1 MMHVLQ
7 LLASAQGIWIWI
19 GALLT
24 LFIFSFLFG
33 DNPLYKFAEHLY
45 VGLSVG
51 YMIAIYYWNFF
62 KPDLIDPLFGQGR
75 IILII
80 PALLGICYFAIFV
93 QKFAWA
99 VRIPMGFVLGWGSGV
114 AIPAILQANIIK
126 QIQGSLITTQVL
138 ARWDTLVWSIIILV
152 GVITTVVYF
161 FFSREQKGALK
172 TVSNIGIVYIMIG
185 FGASFG
191 YTVMARVSL
200 LLGRLQFLLRDW
212 LGVIK

>member
-1 MMHVLQ
+1 MHVLQ
-7 LLASAQGIWIWI
+7 LLMSAQGIWIWI

-24 LFIFSFLFG
+24 LFIFSFLLG

-93 QKFAWA
+93 QRFAWV

-126 QIQGSLITTQVL
+126 QVQGSLFTAQML
-138 ARWDTLVWSIIILV
+138 ARWDSIVWNVIILV

-200 LLGRLQFLLRDW
+200 LLGRLQFMLRDW

>member
-1 MMHVLQ
+1 MHVFQILTTPE
-7 LLASAQGIWIWI
+7 GIWIWI

-24 LFIFSFLFG
+24 LCIFSFLFG
-33 DNPLYKFAEHLY
+33 DNPFYKFAEHLY

-51 YMIAIYYWNFF
+51 YMISIYYWNFF

-75 IILII
+75 IVLII

-93 QKFAWA
+93 QKLSWA

-114 AIPAILQANIIK
+114 AIPAILQANIIR
-126 QIQGSLITTQVL
+126 QIQGSLITSQVL
-138 ARWDTLVWSIIILV
+138 ARWDTLVWSIIVLV

-161 FFSREQKGALK
+161 FFSREQKGGFKVVA
-172 TVSNIGIVYIMIG
+172 NIGIVYIMIG

-191 YTVMARVSL
+191 YTVMARISL

-212 LGVIK
+212 LGVIQ

>member
-1 MMHVLQ
+1 MHVLQ
-7 LLASAQGIWIWI
+7 LLMSAQGIWIWI

-24 LFIFSFLFG
+24 LFIFSFLLG

-93 QKFAWA
+93 QRFAWV

-126 QIQGSLITTQVL
+126 QVQGSLFTAQML
-138 ARWDTLVWSIIILV
+138 ARWDSIVWNIIILV

-200 LLGRLQFLLRDW
+200 LLGRLQFMLRDW

>member
-1 MMHVLQ
+1 MHVLQ
-7 LLASAQGIWIWI
+7 LLTSAQGIWIWI

-80 PALLGICYFAIFV
+80 PALLGICYFAVFI
-93 QKFAWA
+93 QKLAWT

-114 AIPAILQANIIK
+114 AVPAILQANIIK
-126 QIQGSLITTQVL
+126 QIQGSLITTQML
-138 ARWDTLVWSIIILV
+138 ARWDTLVWNLIILV

-161 FFSREQKGALK
+161 FFSREQKGAFK
-172 TVSNIGIVYIMIG
+172 TISNIGIVYIMIG

-200 LLGRLQFLLRDW
+200 LLGRLQFLLGDW
-212 LGVIK
+212 LGLIR

>member
-1 MMHVLQ
+1 MHVLQ
-7 LLASAQGIWIWI
+7 LLMSAQGIWIWV

-24 LFIFSFLFG
+24 LFIFSFLLG

-93 QKFAWA
+93 QKFAWT

-126 QIQGSLITTQVL
+126 QIQGSLITSQVL

>member
-1 MMHVLQ
+1 MHVFQ
-7 LLASAQGIWIWI
+7 LLASAQGIWIWV

-24 LFIFSFLFG
+24 LAIFSFLFG

-75 IILII
+75 LILII
-80 PALLGICYFAIFV
+80 PAILGLCYFAIFV
-93 QKFAWA
+93 QKFSWA
-99 VRIPMGFVLGWGSGV
+99 VRIPMGFILGAGSGL
-114 AIPAILQANIIK
+114 AIPAALQANIIR
-126 QIQGSLITTQVL
+126 QIQGSLITSQML
-138 ARWDTLVWSIIILV
+138 ARWDTAVWSLIILV
-152 GVITTVVYF
+152 GVVTTVIYF
-161 FFSREQKGALK
+161 FFSREQKGGLK
-172 TVSNIGIVYIMIG
+172 VVANIGIIYIMVG

-191 YTVMARVSL
+191 YTVMARISL

-212 LGVIK
+212 LGVIQ

>member
-1 MMHVLQ
+1 MHVFQ
-7 LLASAQGIWIWI
+7 ILATPEGIWIWI

-24 LFIFSFLFG
+24 LCIFSFLFG
-33 DNPLYKFAEHLY
+33 DNSFYKFAEHLY

-51 YMIAIYYWNFF
+51 YMISIYYWNFF

-75 IILII
+75 IVLII

-93 QKFAWA
+93 QKLSWA

-114 AIPAILQANIIK
+114 AIPAILQANIIR
-126 QIQGSLITTQVL
+126 QIQGTLITGQVL
-138 ARWDTLVWSIIILV
+138 AKWDTLVWSIIVLV
-152 GVITTVVYF
+152 GVMTTVVYF
-161 FFSREQKGALK
+161 FFSREQKGGFKVVA
-172 TVSNIGIVYIMIG
+172 NIGIVYIMIG

-191 YTVMARVSL
+191 YTVMARISL

-212 LGVIK
+212 LGVIQ